1 MCRDSFLIPVL
12 FRIRKKTCLSL
23 KIWEQEVG
31 DDLSICMMNILHK
44 VSSLPSSLAINL
56 MKIEIQIFQA
66 VTWPHL
72 GHLIKGSCLGASET
86 MSAPSQYIF
95 CRWRYVFYLSLDPT
109 RPLRWDVMCIYGW
122 ELVAACHH
130 PEKFGHHSHSDIL
143 KGKMFHQKH
152 LITTYWHQKI
162 ELIG

>member
-1 MCRDSFLIPVL
+1 MCQDSFLIPVL

-23 KIWEQEVG
+23 NIWEQEVS

-95 CRWRYVFYLSLDPT
+95 CRWRYVFYYSSDPT
-109 RPLRWDVMCIYGW
+109 RLLYWGVMHHNGE
-122 ELVAACHH
+122 ELLIAQKRLV
-130 PEKFGHHSHSDIL
+130 PIGIL
-143 KGKMFHQKH
+143 INKRKSASSKSW
-152 LITTYWHQKI
+152 L
-162 ELIG
+162 L

>member
-1 MCRDSFLIPVL
+1 MCRNSFLIPVL

-23 KIWEQEVG
+23 KIWEQEVS

-56 MKIEIQIFQA
+56 MKIEIQTFQA
-66 VTWPHL
+66 VTWSHL

-130 PEKFGHHSHSDIL
+130 PEKFGHNSHSDI
-143 KGKMFHQKH
+143 
-152 LITTYWHQKI
+152 
-162 ELIG
+162 